1 MRETTLKILVL
12 AKEIF
17 VTYSFEIFNTRV
29 FVPVLG
35 HKLTLL
41 LVQRIFLPEFWD
53 FLYGVLDHLKCQL
66 NVVLTSEI
74 FK

>member
-1 MRETTLKILVL
+1 M
-12 AKEIF
+12 
-17 VTYSFEIFNTRV
+17 

-53 FLYGVLDHLKCQL
+53 FFDGVLDHLKCQL